1 MFLDRD
7 IVSVLLISASQK
19 WTDTILELLP
29 HRQFQPVT
37 TVCTAGEARRL
48 LFEKSFDL
56 VLIISPLRDDFG
68 AQLAIEIADNGQ
80 SGVLLFVK
88 ADLFEQASYKVESH
102 GVLTLAVP
110 CPRMVIMQSV
120 KLLVA
125 TRARLRVLENKAIS
139 LEAKMEE
146 IRIVNRAKLLLVEQ
160 QKMSE
165 SEAHR
170 YIEKTAMDTCQKKSA
185 VAQEIIRTYGA

>member
-1 MFLDRD
+1 MFYDWD

-19 WTDTILELLP
+19 MTDTILELLP

-37 TVCTAGEARRL
+37 TVSTAGEARRL
-48 LFEKSFDL
+48 LVEQSFDL

-68 AQLAIEIADNGQ
+68 VQLAAEVADNGQ

-110 CPRMVIMQSV
+110 CQRTAILQSV

-125 TRARLRVLENKAIS
+125 TRARLKILENKAIS
-139 LEAKMEE
+139 LEAK
-146 IRIVNRAKLLLVEQ
+146 I
-160 QKMSE
+160 
-165 SEAHR
+165 
-170 YIEKTAMDTCQKKSA
+170 
-185 VAQEIIRTYGA
+185 

>member
-1 MFLDRD
+1 MFYDRD

-19 WTDTILELLP
+19 MTDTILELLP

-37 TVCTAGEARRL
+37 TVSTAGEARRL
-48 LFEKSFDL
+48 LVEQSFDL

-68 AQLAIEIADNGQ
+68 VQLAVEVADNGQ

-110 CPRMVIMQSV
+110 CQRTAILQSV

-125 TRARLRVLENKAIS
+125 TRARLKVLENRAIS

-146 IRIVNRAKLLLVEQ
+146 IRIVNRAKLLLIERL
-160 QKMSE
+160 KMSE
-165 SEAHR
+165 AEAHR
-170 YIEKTAMDTCQKKSA
+170 YIEKNAMDTCQKRSA
-185 VAQEIIRTYGA
+185 VAQGIIRTYET